1 VRLKLFFL
9 SIVFLGLFTLYSY
22 NVAKEK
28 FTQLDFDT
36 TVKLQDRLSR
46 SFDPAF
52 SQLSLLGSAE
62 VTVAFCLL
70 LSFLALIKRRWGAI
84 LGWMMIVPASA
95 AEVFGKLVI
104 YHPGPPV
111 LFHRTTLATHL
122 PSFYIHTEFSYP
134 SGHMTRTIFI
144 TTILFCMVLF
154 SKSNILLKAIGLALL
169 ALVTFLMA
177 ISRVYL
183 GEHWST
189 DVIGGGLL
197 GIGFGLLGYV
207 LIFKAKKLYHALA

>member
-1 VRLKLFFL
+1 
-9 SIVFLGLFTLYSY
+9 
-22 NVAKEK
+22 
-28 FTQLDFDT
+28 
-36 TVKLQDRLSR
+36 
-46 SFDPAF
+46 
-52 SQLSLLGSAE
+52 
-62 VTVAFCLL
+62 
-70 LSFLALIKRRWGAI
+70 
-84 LGWMMIVPASA
+84 
-95 AEVFGKLVI
+95 
-104 YHPGPPV
+104 
-111 LFHRTTLATHL
+111 
-122 PSFYIHTEFSYP
+122 
-134 SGHMTRTIFI
+134 
-144 TTILFCMVLF
+144 MVLF